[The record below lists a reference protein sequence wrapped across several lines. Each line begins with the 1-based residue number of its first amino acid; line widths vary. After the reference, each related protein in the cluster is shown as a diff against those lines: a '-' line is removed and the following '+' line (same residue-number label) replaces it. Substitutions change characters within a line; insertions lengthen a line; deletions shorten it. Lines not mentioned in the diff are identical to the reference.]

1 MRTIDKIFPDLF
13 AAIGVTL
20 AATWFALVIMG
31 MSSLI
36 TNVLFLFSVA
46 FVFEL
51 YSGSQEARAA
61 IRNLEKREKEK
72 EVDDLLNKL
81 ENHGH
86 EEEVHEYEDEL
97 IV

>member
-36 TNVLFLFSVA
+36 TNVLFLFGVA

-61 IRNLEKREKEK
+61 IRNREKREKEK

-97 IV
+97 TA

>member
-20 AATWFALVIMG
+20 AAAWFALVIMG